1 MGGGLPVAYKPE
13 PSRRIIKNFTLK
25 KSRRLEGVWDTGGGQ
40 KVVAGESGLRVSVCI
55 SRQNRFIITQERKE
69 RGERGEEGV
78 IITAVA
84 RS

>member
-25 KSRRLEGVWDTGGGQ
+25 KSRRLEGVWDIGGGQ